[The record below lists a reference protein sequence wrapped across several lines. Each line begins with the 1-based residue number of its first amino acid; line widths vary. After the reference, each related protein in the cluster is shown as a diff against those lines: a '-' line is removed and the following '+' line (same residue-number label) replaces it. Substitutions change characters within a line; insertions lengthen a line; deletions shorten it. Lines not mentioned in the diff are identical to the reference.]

1 MALRISSKPCLALG
15 AVLASSLMLAACDS
29 GQNNSVSKTTGAD
42 STPVALSKKDEVKD
56 VEGDLEGTT
65 PMAERVA
72 VIGLLNKRNGIV
84 RDLEMKPGEAIRVG
98 RAVVRLRAC
107 EQAPAWEMP
116 AETGAFVQLLTQER
130 DGKWKQNFSGWL
142 FRERPELNVVQH
154 PIYDV
159 IVKSCAMTTPGGGP
173 AIKPADVE
181 GNEGTAGIEG
191 SERTES
197 SAPKSAPAK
206 SSTPRPAAKSE
217 SKSGATPKTDSRS
230 NSDSEAGE

>member
-1 MALRISSKPCLALG
+1 MAFRSPSHYRFALG
-15 AVLASSLMLAACDS
+15 AIVAGTLVLAGCGSDD
-29 GQNNSVSKTTGAD
+29 NNGVAKTTGSEA
-42 STPVALSKKDEVKD
+42 TPVALSKKDEVKD

-130 DGKWKQNFSGWL
+130 DGKWKRSFSGWL

-173 AIKPADVE
+173 AVKPSDVT
-181 GNEGTAGIEG
+181 GDEGTAGVEG

-197 SAPKSAPAK
+197 SAPKSAEANP
-206 SSTPRPAAKSE
+206 SVSRPAP
-217 SKSGATPKTDSRS
+217 KSGAAPKAD
-230 NSDSEAGE
+230 NQADSEGDSGE